1 MSVNSITRDP
11 RFERLPV
18 WVKDEVR
25 RLNREVRDLRQAVEV
40 VTGIAGP
47 ARTFLDPYDKKIPLS
62 TPNGEDQV
70 EFEIDLR
77 EAIRVRRVLDVPRT
91 LEIYS
96 NGGQIDISIEASNI
110 IHVTARDRSRR

>member
-1 MSVNSITRDP
+1 MSITRDP

-18 WVKDEVR
+18 WVKDEIR

-62 TPNGEDQV
+62 TKDGQGSDRIEY
-70 EFEIDLR
+70 EIGLR
-77 EAIRVRRVLDVPRT
+77 ESIHVSRVSDVERS

-96 NGGQIDISIEASNI
+96 NGGQFDISVEASNI
-110 IHVTARDRSRR
+110 IRVTARDRSRR